1 MATLLSLRTDARAV
15 ADQDNST
22 FPTDPQYNAFINRAA
37 STVWRRMVAAG
48 WRPKRTVFN
57 ITLTGAAQYS
67 IDSPGFVEI
76 VDSVHWLGTP
86 GSTNFRVPL
95 RRVKPEEIDT
105 LLVSQTGNN
114 PIAYDLLGGGIDG
127 VKIEFYPNP
136 PSGLVEIRYTNGYGT
151 GLVVDSDTWF
161 GPAGSDELIIL
172 TAAIE
177 GMSKEDADTEKVE
190 RRLKERWSEVLEG
203 ASFMDATGQQTVRD
217 ARKRSLFPF
226 DFNARDGYD
235 FDSF

>member
-1 MATLLSLRTDARAV
+1 MATLLSMRNDARAV
-15 ADQDNST
+15 ADQDSSI
-22 FPTDPQYNAFINRAA
+22 FPTNAQYNAFINRAA
-37 STVWRRMVAAG
+37 NTVWRRMVAAG
-48 WRPKRTVFN
+48 WKPKRTIFN
-57 ITLTGAAQYS
+57 ITLNGSSTYT
-67 IDSPGFVEI
+67 INSPGVVEV

-95 RRVKPEEIDT
+95 RRVKPEELDT
-105 LLVSQTGNN
+105 LLVAQTGNN
-114 PIAYDLLGGGIDG
+114 PIAYDLLGGGIDA
-127 VKIEFYPNP
+127 VSIEFYPNP
-136 PSGLVEIRYTNGYGT
+136 PSGLIEIRYTNLFGT
-151 GLVVDSDTWF
+151 GLVSDTDTWF

-190 RRLKERWSEVLEG
+190 RRLKERWNEVLEG